1 MNASDPPLFHLYS
14 TFFHLYSTF
23 ILPLPT
29 LHPLVPVTFLTG
41 ATGPVD
47 SPANSLWNPNGS
59 LGLGGQREAATLG
72 KGRMKVE

>member
-1 MNASDPPLFHLYS
+1 MPLIHLCSTFIPPLFHL
-14 TFFHLYSTF
+14 

-29 LHPLVPVTFLTG
+29 LHPLVPVAFLTG

-59 LGLGGQREAATLG
+59 LGLGGQREAAALG